1 MGYYPLFA
9 SVAESGL
16 LTNAMVNKNA
26 LQQVLNTE
34 LVEVMSIV
42 EWKKAEETLQ
52 YENNNRQS
60 I

>member
-42 EWKKAEETLQ
+42 EWKKAEETQ
-52 YENNNRQS
+52 
-60 I
+60 